1 MNELK
6 SLAANTIIIQII
18 IIVLILPVNINS
30 WKLVWSEEFNG
41 DHLNLSLWQMEVK
54 CEGLVFILK
63 IELLLDK
70 I

>member
-18 IIVLILPVNINS
+18 VIVLILPINTNS
-30 WKLVWSEEFNG
+30 WKLVWREEFNG
-41 DHLNLSLWQMEVK
+41 NRLNPSLWQMEVK
-54 CEGLVFILK
+54 CKGLVFILK
-63 IELLLDK
+63 IELQLDQ